1 MTLLEAY
8 PLPQPPP
15 RSKWRPILVSG
26 MEATIPAR
34 LIAGRYYP
42 NILTHPVVGLGDSL
56 LDQLLPLEPPA
67 AAAAAI
73 VMPTDGTSPTISPMA
88 LFSPPNPSRSSP
100 TSSSAINP
108 CNTSSGPIDPAVGRI
123 LALAGLGRAWFH
135 GLETNDTKYLSF
147 DRVEMLQQGLKA
159 SCEEIWA
166 WFQTPLQDSGQVAPY
181 PTA

>member
-1 MTLLEAY
+1 MTLLDAY
-8 PLPQPPP
+8 PLPPPPP

-26 MEATIPAR
+26 MEATIPVN

-42 NILTHPVVGLGDSL
+42 NILKHPVVGLGDSL

-67 AAAAAI
+67 AAAAAL
-73 VMPTDGTSPTISPMA
+73 VMPTDGTISPMA

-100 TSSSAINP
+100 ASLSAINP
-108 CNTSSGPIDPAVGRI
+108 SNTSEPIDPAVERI

-135 GLETNDTKYLSF
+135 GLETNDTKYLSL
-147 DRVEMLQQGLKA
+147 DRVEMLQQALKA

-166 WFQTPLQDSGQVAPY
+166 WFQTPLQDSQQVAPY